1 MTPYHYSHN
10 NPINRFDPDGR
21 KDSGVISSVM
31 RVEYNKF
38 KYNAGR
44 FINYTMYK
52 YTPKALE
59 VISKITGFAG
69 YKIPHLKVISL
80 AAQGATISWKINNPY
95 YSVPDIY
102 GDVVGGLVVSL
113 FDPIAG
119 VIVDKTLESI
129 LSAEE
134 NNNNQEEGA
143 NKQEDEKGSESIFT
157 TTPKFKEWVTQDVWQ
172 DKDGNFH
179 LRYGD

>member
-1 MTPYHYSHN
+1 MVDPLAEMAPDMTPYHYTHD

-119 VIVDKTLESI
+119 VIVDKTFF
-129 LSAEE
+129 
-134 NNNNQEEGA
+134 Q
-143 NKQEDEKGSESIFT
+143 
-157 TTPKFKEWVTQDVWQ
+157 
-172 DKDGNFH
+172 
-179 LRYGD
+179 